1 VLIFCELV
9 GCGDNNRKDRKGST
23 YPFLNMS
30 EIVDIGVRTTD
41 QEMPNLKKNPSI
53 SGRHVLYG
61 FFYQETPSLSD
72 VT

>member
-1 VLIFCELV
+1 MHRQGSVNL
-9 GCGDNNRKDRKGST
+9 NRTKGYESSLPW
-23 YPFLNMS
+23 YSFLNMS
-30 EIVDIGVRTTD
+30 EIVDVGVAATD

>member
-1 VLIFCELV
+1 
-9 GCGDNNRKDRKGST
+9 
-23 YPFLNMS
+23 MS
-30 EIVDIGVRTTD
+30 EIVDVGVAATD